1 MIQWNSEFGIVTGKG
16 NSMGRNNCIDFL
28 ETLESNF
35 LKQHVFEPTFGKNV
49 LDQVITEETK
59 RIYVI
64 GIGPQLSSSN
74 KNKLH
79 AVLSWEYFLVSNIA
93 NHYLEQNFLKLA
105 NGTND
110 IEEQYKILIEVYKN
124 GVSEF
129 IPSKKISID
138 SKLTRR
144 KYKLHLQM
152 RTPLGSSA
160 LKDEYKAICKK
171 LKLMVKATRRSYEEH
186 IIREKSKMI
195 KYAL

>member
-35 LKQHVFEPTFGKNV
+35 LKQHVFEPTFGNNV
-49 LDQVITEETK
+49 LDLVITEETE
-59 RIYVI
+59 RIYAI
-64 GIGPQLSSSN
+64 GIGPHLSSSN

-93 NHYLEQNFLKLA
+93 KKFESRLLYEKGNYCELSHYLEENVLKLA

-110 IEEQYKILIEVYKN
+110 IEKLYKTLIEVYKN

-138 SKLTRR
+138 SKV
-144 KYKLHLQM
+144 
-152 RTPLGSSA
+152 A
-160 LKDEYKAICKK
+160 KK
-171 LKLMVKATRRSYEEH
+171 NPK
-186 IIREKSKMI
+186 
-195 KYAL
+195 